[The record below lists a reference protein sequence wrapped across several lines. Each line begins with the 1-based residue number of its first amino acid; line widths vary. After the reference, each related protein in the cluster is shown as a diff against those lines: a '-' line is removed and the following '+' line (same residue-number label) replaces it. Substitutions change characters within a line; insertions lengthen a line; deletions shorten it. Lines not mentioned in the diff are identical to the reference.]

1 MRWLIAAPAILL
13 LASAP
18 VLLAQEGVGEGAP
31 VLSPV
36 TWDRLLNSDDEPHN
50 WLMYHGALHGQRF
63 SRLDQIDRENVG
75 RLELKW
81 AHQIRQLD
89 RNETT
94 PLVVDGLMF
103 ITESPSNVTAVD
115 AATGRPYWRYEH
127 PVPDDIRVCCGRNN
141 RGVAIL
147 GETLYMSTNDA
158 HLVAIDARSGSLLW
172 ETEVEEHTKGYSK
185 TSAPLV
191 VGDTVVTGIAGGEY
205 GIRGF
210 IDGYD
215 AATGER
221 RWRTYTVPGPG
232 EPHNDTWA
240 GDSWRTGGAPTW
252 LTGVYDPDLDLIYW
266 GTGNPAPDW
275 NGDLRLG
282 DNLYSSSVLAL
293 DGKTG
298 KIVWHFQFT
307 PHDVWDWDAI
317 QVPVLAEVEVSGE
330 PMKAMLW
337 ANRNA
342 FYYLLNRQ
350 NGKFVLGEAFA
361 MQNWA
366 DGLDEEGRPLL
377 RENVFPTEEGT
388 LIAPMA
394 GGATN
399 WWSPAYSPQT
409 GLLYVN
415 AFDGE
420 AIYYQRDDEYVE
432 GSNFLG
438 GGMRMAKPTEHYQ
451 SAIRAVEAVTG
462 EVRWEFP
469 ITPRTRSGVLATAGG
484 LVWSASVDGY
494 FFALD
499 EETGEPLWRISLGAA
514 PHASPMTYAASG
526 EQRVVVAM
534 GNVVFVFGLA
544 GE

>member
-1 MRWLIAAPAILL
+1 M
-13 LASAP
+13 
-18 VLLAQEGVGEGAP
+18 
-31 VLSPV
+31 
-36 TWDRLLNSDDEPHN
+36 
-50 WLMYHGALHGQRF
+50 
-63 SRLDQIDRENVG
+63 
-75 RLELKW
+75 
-81 AHQIRQLD
+81 
-89 RNETT
+89 
-94 PLVVDGLMF
+94 
-103 ITESPSNVTAVD
+103 
-115 AATGRPYWRYEH
+115 
-127 PVPDDIRVCCGRNN
+127 
-141 RGVAIL
+141 
-147 GETLYMSTNDA
+147 
-158 HLVAIDARSGSLLW
+158 
-172 ETEVEEHTKGYSK
+172 
-185 TSAPLV
+185 
-191 VGDTVVTGIAGGEY
+191 
-205 GIRGF
+205 
-210 IDGYD
+210 
-215 AATGER
+215 
-221 RWRTYTVPGPG
+221 PGPG
-232 EPHNDTWA
+232 EPGNDTWS

-337 ANRNA
+337 ANR
-342 FYYLLNRQ
+342 
-350 NGKFVLGEAFA
+350 
-361 MQNWA
+361 
-366 DGLDEEGRPLL
+366 
-377 RENVFPTEEGT
+377 
-388 LIAPMA
+388 
-394 GGATN
+394 
-399 WWSPAYSPQT
+399 
-409 GLLYVN
+409 N

-514 PHASPMTYAASG
+514 PHASPMTYAVGG

-544 GE
+544 DE